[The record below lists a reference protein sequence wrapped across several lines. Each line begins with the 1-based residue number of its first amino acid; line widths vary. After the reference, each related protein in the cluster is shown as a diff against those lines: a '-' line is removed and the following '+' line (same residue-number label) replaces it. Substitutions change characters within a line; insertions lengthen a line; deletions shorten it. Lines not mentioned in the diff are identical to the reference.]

1 MTVPL
6 RILDTGLLPAR
17 RNLALTA
24 AIAEMHRTG
33 AIPDTLRFQ
42 HFHPSAIVGRH
53 QSLAREVR
61 LDRCREKGVET
72 ARRMTGGGAIYMGPG
87 LLGWEL
93 IADRARVPGGLEAI
107 THRLCTGLAAGLSGL
122 GIDAAFRPRNDIEVD
137 GRKISGTGGYIDGRT
152 LVFQGTVLMDF
163 DVADMADVLVLPTM
177 KLDRR
182 GLAALADR
190 VTSLR
195 ALLGQSPAVEEVCA
209 AVARGLAEAI
219 GSAPE
224 RGLLTGQEQSLANRL
239 FDEEIGTEAFVNGSD
254 CAIQDR
260 AIVRYR
266 QIAAGMVEV
275 SISVRQ
281 PTDHRISRIW
291 IIGDFFATPPRA
303 IPDLEAALAGV
314 PVSQASAVARSFL
327 ASRPVEL
334 LGGTIDDIAA
344 VIADAAG
351 VFEQGTPEQSVAT

>member
-1 MTVPL
+1 MRVPL
-6 RILDTGLLPAR
+6 RILDTGLLTAR

-24 AIAEMHRTG
+24 ALAELHRG
-33 AIPDTLRFQ
+33 GVIPDTLRFQ
-42 HFHPSAIVGRH
+42 HFAASAIVGRH

-93 IADRARVPGGLEAI
+93 IADRARLPVGLDAI
-107 THRLCTGLAAGLSGL
+107 TRRLCTGLAGGLSGL
-122 GIDAAFRPRNDIEVD
+122 GIAAAFRPRNDIEVD

-177 KLDRR
+177 KPGRL
-182 GLAALADR
+182 GLTAMADR

-195 ALLGQSPAVEEVCA
+195 VLLGQSPPVEEVCA
-209 AVARGLAEAI
+209 AVTQGVTEGLAGVI

-224 RGLLTGQEQSLANRL
+224 RGILSDQEQSLADRL
-239 FDEEIGTEAFVNGSD
+239 YDEEIGTEAFVAGSD
-254 CAIQDR
+254 CAIGDR
-260 AIVRYR
+260 TIVRSR
-266 QIAAGMVEV
+266 QIPAGMLEV
-275 SISVRQ
+275 SISIRQ
-281 PTDHRISRIW
+281 PTDDRISRIW
-291 IIGDFFATPPRA
+291 IMGDFFATPPRA
-303 IPDLEAALAGV
+303 IPDLEAALVGV
-314 PVSQASAVARSFL
+314 RVSQASSVARSFL

-334 LGGTIDDIAA
+334 LGGTIDDITA
-344 VIADAAG
+344 VIADAASVIEHG
-351 VFEQGTPEQSVAT
+351 VPIP